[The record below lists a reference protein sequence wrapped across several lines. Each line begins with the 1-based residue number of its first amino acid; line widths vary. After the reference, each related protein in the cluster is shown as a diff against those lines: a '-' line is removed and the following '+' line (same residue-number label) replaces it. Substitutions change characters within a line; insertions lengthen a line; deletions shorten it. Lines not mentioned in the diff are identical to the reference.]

1 MNEEDLLRNHPLLNG
16 MDPDKLQFILSF
28 AGKDKPKS
36 MKDAMPFLLANM
48 NAAKKNNIHFS
59 APEVQLIA
67 QILSRDLP
75 EQEKER
81 IQKMLSVITK
91 NQPG

>member
-16 MDPDKLQFILSF
+16 MDPQKLQFILSF
-28 AGKDKPKS
+28 ASKDKPKS
-36 MKDAMPFLLANM
+36 MRDAMPFLLANM
-48 NAAKKNNIHFS
+48 NAAKKNNIHFTS
-59 APEVQLIA
+59 PEVQLIA

-75 EQEKER
+75 EEDKAR
-81 IQKMLSVITK
+81 IEKMLSVVTK